1 MFAQRFT
8 NVPLS
13 ITTKAAGAAG
23 AGQQIPVRK
32 SWRRGSKKETADQ
45 TDRPTDG

>member
-13 ITTKAAGAAG
+13 ITTKAERAGQLQLVRKRRG
-23 AGQQIPVRK
+23 AGP
-32 SWRRGSKKETADQ
+32 KKETGTVAESQ
-45 TDRPTDG
+45 TDSS